1 MSDLQAQFEAAAEDV
16 KKLSRR
22 PDDDT
27 LLELYGWYKQ
37 ATAGDVTG
45 KRPGFTDFAGRA
57 KYDAWAGRKGISNE
71 EAMRAYIRLV
81 ESLKQK

>member
-57 KYDAWAGRKGISNE
+57 KYDAWAWRKGISKD

-81 ESLKQK
+81 ESLKRK

>member
-57 KYDAWAGRKGISNE
+57 KHDAWAGRKGISKD

>member
-37 ATAGDVTG
+37 ATVGDVTG

-57 KYDAWAGRKGISNE
+57 KYDAWAECKGISKH
-71 EAMRAYIRLV
+71 EAMTAYIRLV
-81 ESLKQK
+81 ESLKKQ